1 MGWGGGG
8 DVGGETVPIDSE
20 GVDVIVG
27 GSVVVT
33 TGKSSLMMIMSVTEG
48 SSDTERSVFGDS

>member
-8 DVGGETVPIDSE
+8 DVGGETVPIDRE
-20 GVDVIVG
+20 GVAVIVG
-27 GSVVVT
+27 GNVVVT